1 MNENIKIFLE
11 ENECEC
17 VMVKHGT
24 ARIAINLEIMIT
36 FF

>member
-1 MNENIKIFLE
+1 MNENIKTFLE

-24 ARIAINLEIMIT
+24 CSKWDIFNE
-36 FF
+36 